1 MALVLSVYGNMVL
14 IAHDILSSM
23 LKDVLLLLTMFMNAL
38 YLSGFKAVLMSLVGS
53 FYVTRSE
60 G

>member
-14 IAHDILSSM
+14 IVHDILSSM
-23 LKDVLLLLTMFMNAL
+23 LKDVRLMLTMFMNAL

-53 FYVTRSE
+53 FYVT
-60 G
+60 